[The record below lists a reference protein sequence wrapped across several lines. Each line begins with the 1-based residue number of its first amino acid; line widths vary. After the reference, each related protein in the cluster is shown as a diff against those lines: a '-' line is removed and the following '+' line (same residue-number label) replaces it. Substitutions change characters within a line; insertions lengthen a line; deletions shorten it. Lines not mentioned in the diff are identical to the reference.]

1 MNSTSR
7 LACWLVMEALIF
19 GWSRA
24 ETNPSVTPPP
34 TGNDAFAPIPGIF
47 NSELPR
53 MTLPADLRVTLRPRF
68 GDLQNRDHLRLVWGL
83 RYGLTPQWE
92 LSSDIDSYLAHGLKD
107 KSALSTNGISQLS
120 IGAKYRFNDFLEP
133 FWDTA
138 AGIKFSVPVGHAP
151 EELTDSLRHITPFMT
166 MEHVFKRHPSVTA
179 FFSYGLDIN
188 SRAAPRTNT
197 DEHYGADTW
206 FVTPGLTW
214 RRGPVKYTLEVTYR
228 SSAGLDNTDTY
239 NVTVRPGMAWT
250 LPPNLTFN
258 SRNRWVLGLGLSAGL
273 SDHGSSFGVNTRIQT
288 DFDFRRIFYTPKAIT
303 TARR

>member
-7 LACWLVMEALIF
+7 LACWLVMAALVF
-19 GWSRA
+19 SRA
-24 ETNPSVTPPP
+24 QAQTNPSVNTPNS
-34 TGNDAFAPIPGIF
+34 GNDSFAPLPGIF

-53 MTLPADLRVTLRPRF
+53 MTLPADLRVTLRPRI
-68 GDLQNRDHLRLVWGL
+68 GDIQNRDHLRLVWGL
-83 RYGLTPQWE
+83 RYGLTTQWE
-92 LSSDIDSYLAHGLKD
+92 LSADIDSYLAHGLKD
-107 KSALSTNGISQLS
+107 KSLLATNGISQLS
-120 IGAKYRFNDFLEP
+120 VGAKYRFNDFLEP

-138 AGIKFSVPVGHAP
+138 AGIKFSVPIGHAP
-151 EELTDSLRHITPFMT
+151 EELTDGLRHIAPFMT
-166 MEHVFKRHPSVTA
+166 MEHVFKRHPSVTG
-179 FFSYGLDIN
+179 FLSFGLDLN
-188 SRAAPRTNT
+188 SRAVPRTTT

-214 RRGPVKYTLEVTYR
+214 RRGPVKYTLELTYR

-250 LPPNLTFN
+250 LPPHLTFN

-273 SDHGSSFGVNTRIQT
+273 SDQGSSFGVNTRIQT
-288 DFDFRRIFYTPKAIT
+288 NFDFRRIFYTPKAIT